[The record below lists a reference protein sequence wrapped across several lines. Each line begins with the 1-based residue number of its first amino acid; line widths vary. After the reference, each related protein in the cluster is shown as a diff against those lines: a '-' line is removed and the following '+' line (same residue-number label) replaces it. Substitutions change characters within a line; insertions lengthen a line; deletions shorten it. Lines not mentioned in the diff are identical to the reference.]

1 MQSILN
7 INNWMS
13 DILQIY
19 YVLGI
24 KKVFGGAIITFDYL
38 RSVFS

>member
-1 MQSILN
+1 
-7 INNWMS
+7 MS

-24 KKVFGGAIITFDYL
+24 KKVFGGTIISFIYL
-38 RSVFS
+38 RSVLKNYSADNHD